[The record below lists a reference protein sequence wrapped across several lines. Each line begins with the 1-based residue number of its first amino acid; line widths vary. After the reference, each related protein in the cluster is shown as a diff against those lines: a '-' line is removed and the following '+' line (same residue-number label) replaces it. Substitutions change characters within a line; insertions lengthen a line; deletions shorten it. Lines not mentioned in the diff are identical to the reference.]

1 MNQDFKMVAK
11 TLFGLEEILANELK
25 QLGARET
32 KIGVRNVSFV
42 GDTGFLYKANLSL
55 RTAIKILKPI
65 KRFQVQNEDDLYYHI
80 KKMNWSK
87 YLNLDKT
94 FAINATVSSPYFN
107 HSKYIALKTKDAIA
121 DYFTAKLG
129 RRPDVDIKNPDL
141 RIDIHIYNNNC
152 TVSLDSSGDSLHKRG
167 YKVVSSEAPISE
179 VLAAGIIMLAGW
191 KGDSN
196 FIDPMC
202 GSGTILTEAAMIAA
216 NIPPQLQRESF
227 AFEKWDDYD
236 EELFKLIFNSSLKR
250 IKDVSV
256 KIMGYDRSPAALEM
270 SRLNVENADL
280 EDLITLEQKNF
291 FKTEKPQGPTTVL
304 FNPPYD
310 ERLSVD
316 ISDFYGK
323 IGDTLKKGYAG
334 SSAWFITGNTEAL
347 KHVGLRTSKRI
358 KLYNGSLESR
368 LVKYDLYDGTKK
380 IHKEKAD

>member
-11 TLFGLEEILANELK
+11 TLFGLEEILAKELK
-25 QLGARET
+25 ELGARET

-42 GDTGFLYKANLSL
+42 GDTGFMYKANLSL

-65 KRFQVQNEDDLYYHI
+65 KRFQVRNEDDLYYHI

-87 YLNLDKT
+87 YLDLDKT

-107 HSKYIALKTKDAIA
+107 HSKYIALKSKDAIA
-121 DYFTAKLG
+121 DYFTAKMG

-179 VLAAGIIMLAGW
+179 VLAAGIIMLTGW

-196 FIDPMC
+196 LIDPMC

-227 AFEKWDDYD
+227 AFEKWEDYD
-236 EELFKLIFNSSLKR
+236 EELFKLIYNSSLKR

-270 SRLNVENADL
+270 SRLNVANADL
-280 EDLITLEQKNF
+280 DDIITLEQQNF
-291 FKTEKPQGPTTVL
+291 FRTKKPIGPTTVL

-316 ISDFYGK
+316 IADFYGK
-323 IGDTLKKGYAG
+323 IGDTLKKGYSG
-334 SSAWFITGNTEAL
+334 STAWFITGNTTAL

-380 IHKEKAD
+380 VKNVD

>member
-11 TLFGLEEILANELK
+11 TLFGLEEILAKELK

-42 GDTGFLYKANLSL
+42 GDTGFMYKANLSL

-107 HSKYIALKTKDAIA
+107 HSKYIALKSKDAIA
-121 DYFTAKLG
+121 DYFMAKLG

-179 VLAAGIIMLAGW
+179 VLAAGIIMLSGW

-196 FIDPMC
+196 LIDPMC

-236 EELFKLIFNSSLKR
+236 EDLFKLIYNSSLKK

-256 KIMGYDRSPAALEM
+256 KLIGYDRSAAAIEM
-270 SRLNVENADL
+270 SRLNIENADL
-280 EDLITLEQKNF
+280 DDIISLEQQNF
-291 FKTEKPQGPTTVL
+291 FKTKKPQGPTTVL

-316 ISDFYGK
+316 IETFYGR
-323 IGDTLKKGYAG
+323 IGDTLKKGYSG
-334 SSAWFITGNTEAL
+334 CSAWFITGNTMAL
-347 KHVGLRTSKRI
+347 KYVGLRTSKRI

-380 IHKEKAD
+380 TKGNN